1 VGDNYGVASEIR
13 KFYTAPNLKVYQNA
27 LRELLARIQEKK
39 S

>member
-1 VGDNYGVASEIR
+1 VVSEIR